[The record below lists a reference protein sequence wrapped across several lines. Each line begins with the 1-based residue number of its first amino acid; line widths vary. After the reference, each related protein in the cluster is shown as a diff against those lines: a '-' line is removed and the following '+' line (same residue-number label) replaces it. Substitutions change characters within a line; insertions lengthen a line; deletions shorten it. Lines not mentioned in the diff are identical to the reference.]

1 MDTLL
6 EFNNRMTEAVKGND
20 FDEII
25 DKMFI
30 HMKMQVENLT
40 LVDSRFVFD
49 WVLFLDINF
58 HKLKLIRGS
67 SYLPIPDLNLS

>member
-6 EFNNRMTEAVKGND
+6 ELMTEAFQGSD

-49 WVLFLDINF
+49 
-58 HKLKLIRGS
+58 
-67 SYLPIPDLNLS
+67 